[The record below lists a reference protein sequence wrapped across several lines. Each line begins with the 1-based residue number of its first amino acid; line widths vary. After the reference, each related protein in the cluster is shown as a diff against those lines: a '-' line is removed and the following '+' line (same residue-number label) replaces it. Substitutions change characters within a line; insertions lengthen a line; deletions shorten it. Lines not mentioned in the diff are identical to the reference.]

1 MWGSPSSVTVWVG
14 AKAGNV
20 ASHMAVETFLE
31 TAGAQPPE
39 QWKNEPEAVLHFA
52 AEQANQAVYF
62 RAGIDPDCRGMG
74 TTMVAALVVEQ
85 TAYLLNIGDSRAYLI
100 RPDGISRLTRDH
112 SVVEALVARGEITP
126 EEARQHPQKNLITRV
141 LGAEAKLRAD
151 LYRQQLS
158 PGDVLLLCS
167 DGSSTW
173 SPTRRSSMRSCTAAR
188 LRTAASACWISHCPG
203 ALRTM

>member
-1 MWGSPSSVTVWVG
+1 MNIWGITDTGVVREQNQDYYHIELLEENVGLAVVCDGMGG

-85 TAYLLNIGDSRAYLI
+85 TAYLLNIGS
-100 RPDGISRLTRDH
+100 
-112 SVVEALVARGEITP
+112 
-126 EEARQHPQKNLITRV
+126 PQKRPGSTLKKIS
-141 LGAEAKLRAD
+141 
-151 LYRQQLS
+151 S
-158 PGDVLLLCS
+158 PESWGRKPNSAPTCTANSSVPETYCS
-167 DGSSTW
+167 SVRTGSSTW